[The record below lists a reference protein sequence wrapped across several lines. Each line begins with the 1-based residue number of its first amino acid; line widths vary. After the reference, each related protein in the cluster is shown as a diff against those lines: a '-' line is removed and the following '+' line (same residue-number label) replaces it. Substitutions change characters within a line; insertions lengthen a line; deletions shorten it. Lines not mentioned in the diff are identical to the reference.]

1 MFIDHFKKHGSKG
14 ERDEWSR
21 RKYDY
26 MEREK
31 EGRSY
36 ETIEVLRER
45 NVDPD
50 RHREGRFR
58 GDEADRS
65 LWPYEAENILR
76 DGNESLDSYPNSQ
89 DLDLDY
95 EEKLYY
101 RNDSIERDITE
112 GPFRSSSK
120 FKHRCY

>member
-1 MFIDHFKKHGSKG
+1 MSTDHFKKHIKG
-14 ERDEWSR
+14 DRDDWNR
-21 RKYDY
+21 KKYDCI
-26 MEREK
+26 EREK

-36 ETIEVLRER
+36 EPMEVLRER
-45 NVDPD
+45 NVDID
-50 RHREGRFR
+50 RHRESRFR

-95 EEKLYY
+95 EEKTYY
-101 RNDSIERDITE
+101 RDDSIERDIME
-112 GPFRSSSK
+112 GPFRPSSK
-120 FKHRCY
+120 FKHR